1 MLSHL
6 KQQKKPSK
14 YEEPMSNHKS
24 EFENTAI
31 TSMQVQLQNI
41 NHLNEGAT
49 SVQSSLVYR

>member
-1 MLSHL
+1 
-6 KQQKKPSK
+6 
-14 YEEPMSNHKS
+14 MSNHKS